1 MTEPAAKEGSEP
13 AAGDTSPPTAED
25 ASRHVSAGTAG
36 PSAEELCAAAVRA
49 LSGTPRLT
57 FRGHRLHDGRTPV
70 PAHAPHLRPSPED
83 GRAALRGVADGL
95 ALRLAGSDAA
105 LHTGLRPVDPVER
118 LLFETLEQYRA
129 ESLVPARFPGMVR
142 NLRRRH
148 TGWARAFHRSG
159 LTATARGLLLHTTL
173 EVCRSRVLAVP
184 VLAETEDLIEAT
196 RAALGARLGPHLAAL
211 RRHRADQ
218 AAYAPHALAVARTV
232 AAMLN
237 EDEPG
242 GTGRKGPRSSK
253 EPRFSLLLEEEGAQ
267 DGEGRAGG
275 LGAAPGGTD
284 SGPGYRVFTTAYDQE
299 RAAHTLLRPALVGD
313 FRARLDQRIEE
324 ARPHTARLAR
334 QLRERLARPGPGDW
348 AGGQEEGLVDG
359 RALARLVVSP
369 GERRVF
375 RTRRPEHRPEALV
388 TFLLDCSGSMK
399 QHREQLAALLDVWAR
414 ALDLAGVR
422 CEVLGFT
429 TAAWHGGRAH
439 RDWLRAGR
447 PACPGRLNERLHLV
461 VKDADVPYRRAR
473 PALAALLKQDL
484 YREGVDGEAL
494 EWAAGRAARRP
505 EGRRLLFLVS
515 DGGPM
520 DGATAQVNP
529 PHLLDSH
536 LASVAARIEAESAVE
551 LRGLTVG
558 GDLSPYL
565 SRTSVLDPAAP
576 MAVSAR
582 LLPDAC
588 RV

>member
-1 MTEPAAKEGSEP
+1 MSEP
-13 AAGDTSPPTAED
+13 AGKDTPGSAAEHTSRHAAQD
-25 ASRHVSAGTAG
+25 ASRYAAAGTAE

-49 LSGTPRLT
+49 LSGTPGLT

-70 PAHAPHLRPSPED
+70 PAHAPHLRPSPAD
-83 GRAALRGVADGL
+83 GPAALRGVADGL
-95 ALRLAGSDAA
+95 ALRLIRSDAA
-105 LHTGLRPVDPVER
+105 LHTRLRPVDPVER

-129 ESLVPARFPGMVR
+129 ESLVPDPFPGMAH

-148 TGWARAFHRSG
+148 TEWARAFHRSG

-173 EVCRSRVLAVP
+173 EVCRSRVLGVP

-218 AAYAPHALAVARTV
+218 AAYAPHAREVARTV
-232 AAMLN
+232 AAMLS
-237 EDEPG
+237 EDEAG
-242 GTGRKGPRSSK
+242 GKGRNGPRGRE
-253 EPRFSLLLEEEGAQ
+253 EPRFSLLLEESAQ
-267 DGEGRAGG
+267 DGEGAAGG
-275 LGAAPGGTD
+275 FGTAPDGAGGD
-284 SGPGYRVFTTAYDQE
+284 ADYRVFTTAYDRE
-299 RAAHTLLRPALVGD
+299 RAAHALVRPALLAD

-369 GERRVF
+369 GDRRVF
-375 RTRRPEHRPEALV
+375 RTRRAEHRPAALV

-399 QHREQLAALLDVWAR
+399 QHREQLAALLDVWTR
-414 ALDLAGVR
+414 AADLAGVR
-422 CEVLGFT
+422 SEVLGFT

-461 VKDADVPYRRAR
+461 VRDAEVPYRRAR
-473 PALAALLKQDL
+473 TALAALLKPDL

-505 EGRRLLFLVS
+505 AGRRLLFLVS
-515 DGGPM
+515 DGGPT
-520 DGATAQVNP
+520 DGATVQVNP

-536 LASVAARIEAESAVE
+536 LASVAARIEAEGAVE
-551 LRGLTVG
+551 LHGLTVG

-565 SRTSVLDPAAP
+565 SRTSLLDPAAP
-576 MAVSAR
+576 LARSAR
-582 LLPDAC
+582 LLPAAC
-588 RV
+588 RP